1 MTKMGT
7 RADKGGNK
15 GISDLLSPIRS
26 VSHFL
31 KNLLQKS
38 DQETHISISVYVQQY
53 VRRGYENVLT
63 HKAI

>member
-15 GISDLLSPIRS
+15 GISDLLSLIRS